1 MQRLLYMIKVQ
12 QWSIRTN
19 PTANDLAIKQYLLS
33 IMYSYSIYL
42 IMIECFLNIYTR
54 TLLDSI
60 IYHNSV
66 LLLITMLYFINVKCS
81 GLVIRFMRSDNQMD
95 DISVAHFAL
104 NMRYLVLVLLIVFV
118 IGSLLFFINFIF
130 YKVLNM

>member
-118 IGSLLFFINFIF
+118 IGSPLFFINFIF

>member
-42 IMIECFLNIYTR
+42 IMIECFLSIYTR
-54 TLLDSI
+54 ILLDSI

-118 IGSLLFFINFIF
+118 IGSLLFFIHFIF
-130 YKVLNM
+130 YKILNM